1 MLYSKCLTNPIE
13 KEKRCCRMKLKN
25 KKLKKGEKKKQAHMG
40 ESRKPRLIS
49 QACSL
54 LNFKP

>member
-25 KKLKKGEKKKQAHMG
+25 KKLKKGGKKKTSTYG
-40 ESRKPRLIS
+40 
-49 QACSL
+49 
-54 LNFKP
+54 